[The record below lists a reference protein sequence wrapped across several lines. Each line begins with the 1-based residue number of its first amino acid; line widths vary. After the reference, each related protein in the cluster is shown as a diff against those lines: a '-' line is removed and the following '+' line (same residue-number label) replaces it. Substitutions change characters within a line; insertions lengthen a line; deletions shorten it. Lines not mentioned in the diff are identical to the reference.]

1 MFKVKK
7 KKIGKTHQIYEKLGE
22 WLPLVRTENEWREHM
37 SILGSAGNVL
47 FLDVDNGCKSL
58 FILRKLL

>member
-1 MFKVKK
+1 MRNWES
-7 KKIGKTHQIYEKLGE
+7 GYP
-22 WLPLVRTENEWREHM
+22 WTENEWREHM